1 MLSLRRILL
10 TFTLFTPCLSLSTPQ
25 PTLQPRQEMETRTV
39 DVTSSMELQGGATS
53 VTPSSTTSY
62 RLETATPPIQLADTI
77 GLIMPNPWS
86 KLYVGTFR
94 DAIAADSR
102 TKLLPWIRGRR
113 PEASAYCR
121 WMAETDPTTSDVAQ

>member
-1 MLSLRRILL
+1 MISLRRILI
-10 TFTLFTPCLSLSTPQ
+10 TSTWFTSCLATYTPQ

-53 VTPSSTTSY
+53 VMPSSNTSY

-86 KLYVGTFR
+86 KLYVGTSEGG
-94 DAIAADSR
+94 DH
-102 TKLLPWIRGRR
+102 G
-113 PEASAYCR
+113 
-121 WMAETDPTTSDVAQ
+121 

>member
-10 TFTLFTPCLSLSTPQ
+10 TSTLFTSCLSTFTPQ

-53 VTPSSTTSY
+53 VIPSSTTSY

-86 KLYVGTFR
+86 KLYVGTSIGG
-94 DAIAADSR
+94 DHS
-102 TKLLPWIRGRR
+102 
-113 PEASAYCR
+113 
-121 WMAETDPTTSDVAQ
+121 